1 MDTVEP
7 SAAPGADVCEAHGER
22 LPAYERIARR
32 LRRALDAGAIPPGTI
47 LLEGPLAA
55 LFASSRSP
63 VRQALAALAR
73 EGRVRR
79 FAGRG
84 VVAGEAEPRRIE
96 LDPSMIGLG
105 GDEDARGPREDA
117 LYYRFERD
125 LVLQSLA
132 GRFRVNELALA
143 RAFEI
148 GRLAAGDLLR
158 RAEAAGIVVRD
169 ELRRWRIVPLDV
181 DRLRQ
186 IYDLRIALEPL
197 AIRQTGGRIPADLL
211 RVVGMRHRA
220 ALGAFPALDIA
231 TLDRLE
237 RDLHVLL
244 LSFAENREMVE
255 ALRRSHPILL
265 VGKHLQVAAGLV
277 PPVDDFIAEHL
288 SVIEALAGNDPA
300 EAARLLAN
308 HLTSSR
314 QTAIDRLSQMALD
327 ESRDADPD
335 YIVRL

>member
-7 SAAPGADVCEAHGER
+7 SPDAETCDGVGDR

-96 LDPSMIGLG
+96 LDPSMIGSG
-105 GDEDARGPREDA
+105 EDEDGRGQREDA

-132 GRFRVNELALA
+132 GRLRVNELALA
-143 RAFEI
+143 RTFEI
-148 GRLAAGDLLR
+148 GRPAAGDLLR

-169 ELRRWRIVPLDV
+169 DLRRWRIVPLDA

-197 AIRQTGGRIPADLL
+197 AIRQTGGRVPADLL
-211 RVVGMRHRA
+211 QAVRLRHRA
-220 ALGAFPALDIA
+220 ALDAFPALDIA

-237 RDLHVLL
+237 RDLHVLVL
-244 LSFAENREMVE
+244 AFAENREMVE
-255 ALRRSHPILL
+255 ALRRTHPILL

-277 PPVDDFIAEHL
+277 PPVDDFIGEHL
-288 SVIEALAGNDPA
+288 AVIEALAGGDPA

-308 HLTSSR
+308 HLASSR
-314 QTAIDRLSQMALD
+314 QTAIDRLSRVSL
-327 ESRDADPD
+327 ADLGEAGPD